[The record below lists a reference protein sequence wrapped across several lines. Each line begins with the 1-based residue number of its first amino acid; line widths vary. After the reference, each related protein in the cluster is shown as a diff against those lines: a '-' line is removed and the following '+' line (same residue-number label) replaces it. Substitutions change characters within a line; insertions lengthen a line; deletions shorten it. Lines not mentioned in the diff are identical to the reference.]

1 MGERL
6 RLGAGSHLVPP
17 AGPAPL
23 LGMEGSGQAQHS
35 LASEH
40 LLASVIRHHPPSE
53 IVGLALQYL

>member
-6 RLGAGSHLVPP
+6 LLGAGGHLVPP
-17 AGPAPL
+17 AGPAPS

-35 LASEH
+35 MASER
-40 LLASVIRHHPPSE
+40 LLASVIWPPPAIE